1 MARKLNDVETAAM
14 HSAFNA
20 MHANAVERGWWEGGE
35 LPTPDEIGAK
45 LALIHSEVSEAL
57 EELRSG
63 RWLASRIEDG
73 KPEGFVVELA
83 DVVIRCA
90 DLCGRLN
97 LDLAGAI
104 EQKHT
109 YNLSRPYR
117 HGGKVL

>member
-1 MARKLNDVETAAM
+1 MARVITDVEQNALATA
-14 HSAFNA
+14 FEKL
-20 MHANAVERGWWEGGE
+20 HANAVEHGWWEGGE
-35 LPTPDEIGAK
+35 VPSPDEIGSK

-63 RWLASRIEDG
+63 RGLASRIEDG

-90 DLCGRLN
+90 DLCERLN
-97 LDLAGAI
+97 LDLPGAI
-104 EQKHT
+104 AEKHKHNMT
-109 YNLSRPYR
+109 RPYR